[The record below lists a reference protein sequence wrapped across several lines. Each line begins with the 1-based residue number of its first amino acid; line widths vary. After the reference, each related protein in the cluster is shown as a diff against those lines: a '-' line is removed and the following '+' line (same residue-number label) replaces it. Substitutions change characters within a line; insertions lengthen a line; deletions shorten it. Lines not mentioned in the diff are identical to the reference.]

1 MNSIKRNYKT
11 GKCASCMKTF
21 FDGKSL
27 KRHIYNVHEGHK
39 DYKCESCGKSFAE
52 ASNLKRHIH
61 TVHEGR
67 KDHKCESCG
76 KSFTEGGKLK
86 KHINSVHEG
95 HKNASTFLKQHIHT
109 VHESYKDHKIIQV
122 AKIIKDEEGVSGQGN
137 SKMVQ
142 NHNCHFCGK
151 SFFHP
156 ELLGIHNQTFHEEAW
171 TDWKCNSCDD
181 LFASAILLKEHIHT
195 VHSCQNE
202 NQKCTM

>member
-1 MNSIKRNYKT
+1 MNSINRIRKR
-11 GKCASCMKTF
+11 GKCVSCLKSF

-27 KRHIYNVHEGHK
+27 KRHIYNVHEGHR
-39 DYKCESCGKSFAE
+39 DFKCESCGKSFGE

-76 KSFTEGGKLK
+76 KSFTEGGGLK
-86 KHINSVHEG
+86 KHIISVHEG
-95 HKNASTFLKQHIHT
+95 HKDVSTLKKQ
-109 VHESYKDHKIIQV
+109 IIEVAKKQIIEV
-122 AKIIKDEEGVSGQGN
+122 AKIIKAEKGVSDQGN

-142 NHNCHFCGK
+142 HHNCHFCGK

-171 TDWKCNSCDD
+171 TDWKCNSCDH

-202 NQKCTM
+202 NHKCTM